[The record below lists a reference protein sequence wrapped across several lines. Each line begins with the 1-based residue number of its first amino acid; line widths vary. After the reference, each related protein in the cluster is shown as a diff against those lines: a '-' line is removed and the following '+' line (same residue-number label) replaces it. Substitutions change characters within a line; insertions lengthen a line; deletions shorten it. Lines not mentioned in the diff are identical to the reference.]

1 MFAVAPIECSVERD
15 EFTGCFLGQQ
25 PEQQPEQQLEQQLEK
40 QLEQFEAR
48 WLAGGDPR
56 LELFDSEGGVRG
68 SCRVCAPSLGCLSGL
83 QLLCRNKCVA
93 LSVISQQ
100 VSQLRTVDAG
110 MMMVEV

>member
-1 MFAVAPIECSVERD
+1 MVFAVAPIECSVERD

-25 PEQQPEQQLEQQLEK
+25 PEQ